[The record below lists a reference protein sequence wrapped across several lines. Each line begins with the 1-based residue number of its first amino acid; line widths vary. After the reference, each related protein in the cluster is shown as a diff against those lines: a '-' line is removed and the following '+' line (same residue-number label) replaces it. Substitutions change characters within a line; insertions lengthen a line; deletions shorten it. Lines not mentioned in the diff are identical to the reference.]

1 MKISTKGRYGLRAMI
16 DLASHGR
23 SSTPVFLSEIAR
35 RQDVSEKYLEH
46 IFSALQKGGIVKAQ
60 RGRKGGYLLNRAADQ
75 ITLNDIIS
83 VLEGPCGN
91 LVDCVND
98 ANSCSKTGT
107 CVTRE
112 IWALLGNKIE
122 EILSEYTLAS
132 LVRMQQLKTLND
144 PMMYYI

>member
-1 MKISTKGRYGLRAMI
+1 MRISTKGRYGLRAMI

-23 SSTPVFLSEIAR
+23 NGTPVFLSEIAK
-35 RQDVSEKYLEH
+35 RQGVSEKYLEH
-46 IFSALQKGGIVKAQ
+46 IFSALQKGGVVKAQ
-60 RGRKGGYLLNRAADQ
+60 RGRKGGYLLSHTPDQ
-75 ITLNDIIS
+75 ITLNDILS
-83 VLEGPCGN
+83 VLEGPCN

-98 ANSCSKTGT
+98 SNSCPKATA

-112 IWALLGNKIE
+112 IWAVLGNKIGE
-122 EILSEYTLAS
+122 VLNGYTLAS